1 MTNDELWHGLVDAV
15 GRQLPELVE
24 KFLTRILPDP
34 AYAESGLTLED
45 LRRSS
50 LSSFSAILS
59 VLGERAPDVDAL
71 EAFASE
77 GRRSARSGATPRSTR
92 RASRSRAR

>member
-1 MTNDELWHGLVDAV
+1 MTEDEQWRVLIAVV

-34 AYAESGLTLED
+34 AYADSGLTLED

-50 LSSFSAILS
+50 FRSFAAMLAA
-59 VLGERAPDVDAL
+59 LGGDASEIDAL
-71 EAFASE
+71 AGIAPADVTLVKGNDWKNVSE
-77 GRRSARSGATPRSTR
+77 KLD
-92 RASRSRAR
+92 